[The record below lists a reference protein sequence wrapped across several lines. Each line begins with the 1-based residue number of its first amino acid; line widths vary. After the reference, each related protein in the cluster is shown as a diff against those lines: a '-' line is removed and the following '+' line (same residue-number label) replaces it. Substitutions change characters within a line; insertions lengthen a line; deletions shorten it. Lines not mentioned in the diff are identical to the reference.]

1 MDIVTIQEQ
10 IEKRITWLDELLKR
24 LTETGTALALAEA
37 EYDRDLALAM
47 LGIEHG
53 SVKEIDGV
61 PIGKVTTTTLRDK
74 AKGVCWQARLKLA
87 QAEAMHKGTRAKIET
102 VSAQLNAFQSI
113 FRHAE
118 LTAKTNTGV

>member
-1 MDIVTIQEQ
+1 MDIVTIQEE
-10 IEKRITWLDELLKR
+10 IEKRIGWLDELLKR
-24 LTETGTALALAEA
+24 LTETGT
-37 EYDRDLALAM
+37 DLALAM

-53 SVKEIDGV
+53 SIKEIDGV

-113 FRHAE
+113 Y
-118 LTAKTNTGV
+118 